1 MKFQQLHYFQR
12 KFFSQRYYFDANSR
26 CFYAQSDVFVLQ
38 CYVIKIFISN
48 ERNRISG
55 RYINIGLMQ
64 NRNITSEFE
73 TSLARIHNDVDDFM
87 AGINTSELIVG
98 VGMVIG
104 RFFKGDS

>member
-1 MKFQQLHYFQR
+1 
-12 KFFSQRYYFDANSR
+12 
-26 CFYAQSDVFVLQ
+26 
-38 CYVIKIFISN
+38 
-48 ERNRISG
+48 
-55 RYINIGLMQ
+55 MQ